1 MNIIVKLIYSVYVLN
16 EGRKMKILISVQ
28 HFSPAIGGAEYSLLT
43 LAEYLSEKHDIY
55 VLQSGRNDDIKKL
68 DKSNITIQKIH
79 NSHKLISYNKL
90 FSPWWVY
97 HISPV
102 IFQAKRWKKILENKI
117 NDIKPDLII
126 TQLNFAPPSIDI
138 AVKYD
143 IPSIIF
149 IRSYEHFCFV
159 NFINGTDCTR
169 QCKKCI
175 NLQNKIH
182 FFAAKTWLEWN
193 KKAIRNANLVIANS
207 NYVSNITREWY
218 GVNPIVLYP
227 NIYLKKYKC
236 EQYSRK
242 YITII
247 NPTKSKGIDIFVK
260 IAESCP
266 LEKFLVISSNKKL
279 LNVKKIAEMS
289 NVKVIEWTNRIED
302 IYGETKVLLVPVE
315 WPEPFGRT
323 VVEAGINGIPTI
335 ASKRGGLPEAV
346 GDGGILID
354 DIYNTHNWIE
364 AIQLLDDKKIY
375 EKLSE
380 NAQKHAQDFDAETA
394 FINFKENVG
403 KSIGIY
409 L

>member
-1 MNIIVKLIYSVYVLN
+1 
-16 EGRKMKILISVQ
+16 MKILISVQ
-28 HFSPAIGGAEYSLLT
+28 HFSPPIGGAEYSLLT
-43 LAEYLSEKHDIY
+43 LAKKLSEKHEIY
-55 VLQSGRNDDIKKL
+55 VLQSGRNDDMKKL
-68 DKSNITIQKIH
+68 DKTKIIVEKIH
-79 NSHKLISYNKL
+79 NSHKLISYDQL

-102 IFQAKRWKKILENKI
+102 IFQAKRWKKILESKI

-138 AVKYD
+138 AVKYN

-159 NFINGTDCTR
+159 GFINGTDCTK

-175 NLQNKIH
+175 NLQNKLH
-182 FFAAKTWLEWN
+182 FFAAKKWLEWN
-193 KKAIRNANLVIANS
+193 KKAIINANLVIANS

-227 NIYLKKYKC
+227 NIDIKKYQCK
-236 EQYSRK
+236 QYYRE

-260 IAESCP
+260 IAESYP
-266 LEKFLVISSNKKL
+266 EKKFIVVSGNKKL
-279 LNVKKIAEMS
+279 LKEKKIAEMS
-289 NVKVIEWTNRIED
+289 NVKVIGWTNRIED
-302 IYGETKVLLVPVE
+302 VYSETKVLLAPVE

-323 VVEAGINGIPTI
+323 VIEAGINGIPTI
-335 ASKRGGLPEAV
+335 ASNRGGLPEAV

-380 NAQKHAQDFDAETA
+380 NAKKHAQNFAFETA

>member
-1 MNIIVKLIYSVYVLN
+1 
-16 EGRKMKILISVQ
+16 MKILISVQ

-43 LAEYLSEKHDIY
+43 LAEKLSEKHDIY
-55 VLQSGRNDDIKKL
+55 VLQSGINDDIKKL
-68 DKSNITIQKIH
+68 DESNITIQKIH
-79 NSHKLISYNKL
+79 NSHKLISYDEL

-102 IFQAKRWKKILENKI
+102 IFQAKRWKKILENQI

-138 AVKYD
+138 AAKYD
-143 IPSIIF
+143 IPSIFF

-159 NFINGTDCTR
+159 GFIDGTNCTR
-169 QCKKCI
+169 QCKKCV
-175 NLQNKIH
+175 NLQNRIH

-193 KKAIRNANLVIANS
+193 KKAIISANLVIANS
-207 NYVSNITREWY
+207 NYVSNITKEWY

-227 NIYLKKYKC
+227 NIDLKKY
-236 EQYSRK
+236 ESNQYSGE

-247 NPTKSKGIDIFVK
+247 NPTQSKGIDIFVK
-260 IAESCP
+260 IAESCHWK
-266 LEKFLVISSNKKL
+266 KFLVVSKNKKL
-279 LNVKKIAEMS
+279 LDKKKITGMS
-289 NVKVIEWTNRIED
+289 NVKVVEWTNRIED
-302 IYGETKVLLVPVE
+302 IYCKTKILLVPVE

-354 DIYNTHNWIE
+354 DIYNTHNWIK
-364 AIQLLDDKKIY
+364 AIQLLDDEKIY
-375 EKLSE
+375 GKLSE
-380 NAQKHAQDFDAETA
+380 NAKKHARDFNAETA